1 MSNKRGIM
9 ILCITAQGN
18 TLEAPV
24 EERFGRAPF
33 FIIVDSETETFESVA
48 NPFAGGAGGIGPK
61 AAQLIITHAAS
72 HLISGMVGGNARDVL
87 IAAGVKIY
95 TYRNAGNVKEALEQF
110 KNGKLECSG

>member
-48 NPFAGGAGGIGPK
+48 NPFAAGAGGIGPK
-61 AAQLIITHAAS
+61 AAQLIIKHGTS
-72 HLISGMVGGNARDVL
+72 HLITGMVGGNARDVL
-87 IAAGVKIY
+87 TAAGVRIC
-95 TYRNAGNVKEALEQF
+95 TYRNAGSVREALAQF
-110 KNGKLECSG
+110 KNGTLECSG